1 MELKD
6 SKTAQNL
13 KDAFAGESGKQKIL
27 ILHKRQI

>member
-13 KDAFAGESGKQKIL
+13 KDAFGEPSKQKTFTP
-27 ILHKRQI
+27 HRRQT